1 MVGAYL
7 DYNAT
12 APVKP
17 AAKAYS
23 DISWDTY
30 FFSFLP
36 IIASK
41 SKLPVKVGALAVGPY
56 NEVRLTGF
64 NGLPSGV
71 KDLPERLEFPLAYKW
86 GEHAERNLIYFA
98 ARIGIS
104 LNGCKLYMPSSPC
117 VDCARA
123 IIGAGFIEVI
133 SDGDGVYNRTQR
145 YKEKG
150 VEAYTEY
157 KEDHK
162 IVINMFEDKGIPWR
176 IHYGAL

>member
-1 MVGAYL
+1 
-7 DYNAT
+7 
-12 APVKP
+12 
-17 AAKAYS
+17 
-23 DISWDTY
+23 
-30 FFSFLP
+30 
-36 IIASK
+36 
-41 SKLPVKVGALAVGPY
+41 
-56 NEVRLTGF
+56 
-64 NGLPSGV
+64 
-71 KDLPERLEFPLAYKW
+71 
-86 GEHAERNLIYFA
+86 
-98 ARIGIS
+98 
-104 LNGCKLYMPSSPC
+104 MPSSPC

-133 SDGDGVYNRTQR
+133 SDGDEVYNRTQR